1 MQGVVLLGDR
11 DKTKQGGNARY
22 TKHRNTG
29 DGQSLTK
36 CDQAKHG

>member
-1 MQGVVLLGDR
+1 MQGVVLLGGR

-29 DGQSLTK
+29 DGRR
-36 CDQAKHG
+36 AKFDKVRLD